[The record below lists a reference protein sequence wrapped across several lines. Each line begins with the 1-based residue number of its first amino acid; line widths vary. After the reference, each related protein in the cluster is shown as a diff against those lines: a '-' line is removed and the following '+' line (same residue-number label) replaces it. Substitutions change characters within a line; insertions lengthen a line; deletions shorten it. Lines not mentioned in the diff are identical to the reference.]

1 MGASGPG
8 PVQRF
13 PTRLPASAICEENMM
28 KMSSSPPIRGSRAYI
43 GLGSN
48 LGDSLEILR
57 AATARL
63 ASLGTVVDASSVY
76 ESDPIGVESQP
87 AFQNAVVAFDTTLT
101 PLQLLDGLLAIEAE
115 FKRERTVRWGPRT
128 LDLDLI
134 WFDGLE
140 LDSSRLTLPH
150 PRAHEREF
158 VLRPL
163 ADIAPALPLAGAT
176 ASRLLEDLPPQGVRG
191 TGRSLM

>member
-1 MGASGPG
+1 
-8 PVQRF
+8 
-13 PTRLPASAICEENMM
+13 MM

-48 LGDSLEILR
+48 LGDSLETLR

-63 ASLGTVVDASSVY
+63 ASLGAVVDASSVY
-76 ESDPIGVESQP
+76 ESDPIGFEAQP
-87 AFQNAVVAFDTTLT
+87 AFQNAVVALDTTLK
-101 PLQLLDGLLAIEAE
+101 PVQLLNGLLAIEAE
-115 FKRERTVRWGPRT
+115 FKRERAVRWGPRT

-163 ADIAPALPLAGAT
+163 VDIAPALPLAGAT

>member
-1 MGASGPG
+1 
-8 PVQRF
+8 
-13 PTRLPASAICEENMM
+13 MM
-28 KMSSSPPIRGSRAYI
+28 KMSASPPIRGSRAYI

-48 LGDSLEILR
+48 LGDSLETLR

-63 ASLGTVVDASSVY
+63 ASLGTVVGASPVY
-76 ESDPIGVESQP
+76 ESDPVGLEAQP
-87 AFQNAVVAFDTTLT
+87 AFQNAVVALHTTLT
-101 PLQLLDGLLAIEAE
+101 PLHLLDGLLAIEAE
-115 FKRERTVRWGPRT
+115 FKRQRTVRWGPRT

-140 LDSSRLTLPH
+140 LESSRLTLPH

-176 ASRLLEDLPPQGVRG
+176 AERLLEALPPQGVRG
-191 TGRSLM
+191 TGHALM

>member
-1 MGASGPG
+1 
-8 PVQRF
+8 
-13 PTRLPASAICEENMM
+13 
-28 KMSSSPPIRGSRAYI
+28 
-43 GLGSN
+43 LGSN

-63 ASLGTVVDASSVY
+63 ASLGSVVGASPVY
-76 ESDPIGVESQP
+76 ESDPIGFQPQP
-87 AFQNAVVAFDTTLT
+87 AFQNAVVALDTSLT

-115 FKRERTVRWGPRT
+115 FKRQRAVRWGPRT

-140 LDSSRLTLPH
+140 LESSRLTLPH

-176 ASRLLEDLPPQGVRG
+176 AARLLAALPAQGVRS
-191 TGRSLM
+191 TGHTLM